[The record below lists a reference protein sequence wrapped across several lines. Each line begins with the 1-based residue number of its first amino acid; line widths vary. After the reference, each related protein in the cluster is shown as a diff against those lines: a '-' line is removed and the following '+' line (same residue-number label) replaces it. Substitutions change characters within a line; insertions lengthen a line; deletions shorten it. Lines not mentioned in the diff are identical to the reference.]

1 MFLGQGANTF
11 FCTPRRKQEGS
22 VLVVGTNILP
32 SLMIPPNQEEFT
44 LSGHCS
50 SEYTKEFFPED
61 GLNVVIVN
69 MHSHLAG
76 ETNSNFLS
84 IIHERTPSIIPILL
98 MQRSRIES
106 PPLQRWEGAAMAL
119 E

>member
-1 MFLGQGANTF
+1 M
-11 FCTPRRKQEGS
+11 
-22 VLVVGTNILP
+22 VGTNILP
-32 SLMIPPNQEEFT
+32 SLMIPPKQEEFT
-44 LSGHCS
+44 LAGHCS

-76 ETNSNFLS
+76 KNNTNLILTMIYECTRRTSLLS
-84 IIHERTPSIIPILL
+84 MFQFIFSV
-98 MQRSRIES
+98 QRSRAQS
-106 PPLQRWEGAAMAL
+106 APLQRWKRAAMAF